1 MVYATRS
8 ILPQMRVSRQ
18 WKLTHAGTGAGLW
31 KGCFAEPGYSE
42 TDRKAAAEI
51 REEKV

>member
-8 ILPQMRVSRQ
+8 ILRQMRVSRQ
-18 WKLTHAGTGAGLW
+18 WKLTHAGTGADCGKDASLNR
-31 KGCFAEPGYSE
+31 GYSE